1 MDILIVEPIEDDIVR
16 WLEARHTV
24 RYEPEM
30 ARDPRAFRQALYNVR
45 ALILPPYLGLDAQT
59 LHSAPVLRAIGRVS
73 SGAENIDIEACA
85 KAGVEVVRSSTATAQ
100 AEAEFVIGAML
111 SLLRRVPVKGSDGM
125 RVGRELGSAQVG
137 LIGLTPAARALSR
150 LLTSFGAR
158 VSGYDPSLHASDG
171 VWERWNVK
179 PLGLRE
185 LLETSDAVSV
195 QLAYFSRYHGLLGE
209 RFLPFCKVDQVIVS
223 ISHSALFDEIALSKA
238 MQSHRVAA
246 AWFDSMEPGLLDE
259 GRPLANI
266 TSLQVTPRV
275 ASTTRESR
283 LRSAWAVARRLHEL
297 LSLPAVPI
305 FETQRTASSSAT
317 SANSANTANAESGVY
332 SQRVAVDLAGLSA
345 LPEMMEIHN
354 TQQAAAM
361 FDESRTMS
369 QGSADVEADQLSVDE
384 LERMY
389 SNAGHGVLRAV
400 PATERD
406 FKTPADAS
414 SREFKTSGEVP
425 SCKFKTSGEVPSREF
440 KTSGE
445 VLEADFATGP
455 VLP

>member
-16 WLEARHTV
+16 WLEARHSV
-24 RYEPEM
+24 RYEPEL

-45 ALILPPYLGLDAQT
+45 SLILPPSLSLDAQT
-59 LHSAPVLRAIGRVS
+59 LHSAPVLRAVGRVS
-73 SGAENIDIEACA
+73 AGSENIDVDACA
-85 KAGVEVVRSSTATAQ
+85 KAGVEVVRSGTATAQ

-111 SLLRRVPVKGSDGM
+111 SLLRRVPVRGSDGM
-125 RVGRELGSAQVG
+125 RVGRELGGAQVG
-137 LIGLTPAARALSR
+137 LIGMTPAARSLNR
-150 LLTSFGAR
+150 LLASFGAR
-158 VSGYDPSLHASDG
+158 VSGYDPSLHATDS

-223 ISHSALFDEIALSKA
+223 ISHSALFDETALSQV

-259 GRPLANI
+259 GRPLADI

-283 LRSAWAVARRLHEL
+283 LRSAWAVAHRLDEL
-297 LSLPAVPI
+297 LSLPTVPAADVHRGSGAAGSS
-305 FETQRTASSSAT
+305 QKSPPASST
-317 SANSANTANAESGVY
+317 F
-332 SQRVAVDLAGLSA
+332 LGLSA
-345 LPEMMEIHN
+345 LPEMTEIDD
-354 TQQAAAM
+354 TPEAAAM
-361 FDESRTMS
+361 FDENGAML
-369 QGSADVEADQLSVDE
+369 QGDVFAEPDLPAFQRQLDTGSSAASAASAASLAS
-384 LERMY
+384 
-389 SNAGHGVLRAV
+389 AA
-400 PATERD
+400 ATPPRE
-406 FKTPADAS
+406 FKTPAEAQ
-414 SREFKTSGEVP
+414 SRGFKPSAEAPTRGFKPSAEALEV
-425 SCKFKTSGEVPSREF
+425 
-440 KTSGE
+440 
-445 VLEADFATGP
+445 DFATGP